1 MPLTINVGLSRK
13 TSENYNST
21 GTSINLTAELDQSLL
36 TRPDELQDAI
46 AELYEQAE
54 DALEQQAQ
62 TDDEPR
68 KADPRDSR
76 RGSPRSH
83 ARNGNGRQGGNGQNG
98 GSMTDS
104 QKRAIHAIAGRLD
117 VDPAEECRH
126 ELGLDL
132 DSLSIREAS
141 KLIDHLKAL
150 QPAERGS
157 RNGGGR

>member
-36 TRPDELQDAI
+36 ARPDELQDAI

-76 RGSPRSH
+76 RSSSRSH
-83 ARNGNGRQGGNGQNG
+83 TRNGDSARNGNRNG

-104 QKRAIHAIAGRLD
+104 QKRAIHAIADRLD

-126 ELGLDL
+126 EFGVDL

-141 KLIDHLKAL
+141 KLIDHLKSL

-157 RNGGGR
+157 WNGGGR